1 MSIFLGID
9 LGSSSIKV
17 SVFDGLLQKEIA
29 SGFAPKQEMEIIAVQ
44 KGWAEQD
51 PETWISYIKECIIE
65 IGKSVELSSISAIGI
80 SYQMHG
86 LVCVNKDCEVLR
98 PAIIWCDSR
107 AVETGQT
114 FLPDVGAQQCFDKS
128 LNLPGNFTISKLK
141 WIEQNEPENYKKIY
155 KFMLPGDYVAMRLSG
170 EISTTVSGLSEGIAW
185 DFKEHK
191 TAHYLFDA
199 WGLNS
204 NMIPE
209 VFDNVGKQAKVSQNA
224 AQEFGLKQGTLIS
237 YRAGDQPNNALSLG
251 AVNAGDFVA
260 TAGTSGV
267 VYGVTDTIA
276 TDEKSRVNVFAHV
289 NHSKEHPHLG
299 ILMCINGCAI
309 LNNWAQSNW
318 ATENLSYEE
327 MNSLAATINVGS
339 DGLLMLPFG
348 NGAERIYENQDIGAS
363 LHGLQFNIHTRA
375 HLYRAVQEGI
385 AFSFKSGFDIIEA
398 VFDAKPKVI
407 KAGTA
412 NLFLSDVFSQTVT
425 NLLNIPIELYD
436 TNGALGAARGAAIGT
451 GFYATYEQAFEGL
464 EMLKKYEPEQNSH
477 IHEVYENWKKILDKN
492 LDK

>member
-1 MSIFLGID
+1 MSNFLGID
-9 LGSSSIKV
+9 LGSSSVKV
-17 SVFDGLLQKEIA
+17 SVFDGLLHKELA
-29 SGFAPKQEMEIIAVQ
+29 SEFAPKKEMEIVAVQ

-51 PETWISYIKECIIE
+51 PETWITYIKECIVE
-65 IGKSVELSSISAIGI
+65 IGKTIELSTISAIGI

-86 LVCVNKDCEVLR
+86 LVCVNKDFEVLR

-107 AVETGQT
+107 AVEIGKT
-114 FLPDVGAQQCFDKS
+114 FLPDVGAELCLDKS

-141 WIEQNEPENYKKIY
+141 WIEQNEPEIYKNIY
-155 KFMLPGDYVAMRLSG
+155 KFMLPGDFVAMRLSG
-170 EISTTVSGLSEGIAW
+170 EISTTISGLSEGIAW

-191 TAHYLFDA
+191 TAQYLFNA

-204 NMIPE
+204 NMIPKVLE
-209 VFDNVGKQAKVSQNA
+209 NVGAQVAVSQNA
-224 AQEFGLKQGTLIS
+224 AQEFGLKQGTIIS

-276 TDEKSRVNVFAHV
+276 ADEKSRVNVFAHV
-289 NHSKEHPHLG
+289 NHTKENAHLG

-309 LNNWAQSNW
+309 LNNWTQSNW
-318 ATENLSYEE
+318 ATEGLSYKE
-327 MNSLAATINVGS
+327 MDALAANINVGS
-339 DGLLMLPFG
+339 DGLIMLPFG

-385 AFSFKSGFDIIEA
+385 AFSFKNGFDLIES
-398 VFDAKPKVI
+398 VFNAKPKVI

-425 NLLNIPIELYD
+425 NLLKIPIELYD
-436 TNGALGAARGAAIGT
+436 TNGALGAARGAAVGT
-451 GFYATYEQAFEGL
+451 GFYDSFEQAFEGL
-464 EMLKKYEPEQNSH
+464 KMLKKYEPEQNSH
-477 IHEVYENWKKILDKN
+477 IHEVYEDWKKILHRN
-492 LDK
+492 LEE